1 VSSVATGFGRD
12 GIPRPPLTLTFDL
25 FTLKLVCESHL
36 WWEPSFQI
44 WARKAFGLSNYS
56 LVRDG
61 QTDGGTD
68 KSNAYCSLSYVRDGQ
83 TDGGTD
89 KSNAYCSLS
98 YARGI
103 IMEFGIK
110 SIIPNETATNG

>member
-1 VSSVATGFGRD
+1 MVGTFLPNLGTQGLWVVELFAMYATDR
-12 GIPRPPLTLTFDL
+12 
-25 FTLKLVCESHL
+25 
-36 WWEPSFQI
+36 
-44 WARKAFGLSNYS
+44 
-56 LVRDG
+56 
-61 QTDGGTD
+61 QTE
-68 KSNAYCSLSYVRDGQ
+68 YVRDGQ
-83 TDGGTD
+83 TDGVTD

>member
-1 VSSVATGFGRD
+1 VATGFGRD

-56 LVRDG
+56 LCTRRTDRRRDG
-61 QTDGGTD
+61 QKQRLLLPFLRSGY
-68 KSNAYCSLSYVRDGQ
+68 N
-83 TDGGTD
+83 
-89 KSNAYCSLS
+89 N
-98 YARGI
+98 GI
-103 IMEFGIK
+103 W
-110 SIIPNETATNG
+110 N